1 MILCYFLKLL
11 TECSLYFVAANCIMS
26 VAFTKIDSLIPAIL
40 CAVAGTLS
48 YWLNEKDSKYR
59 YLSLPLLALVFFFAK
74 GVGTA
79 IGLFLPVFYVF
90 MLIKEKHFFL
100 DGEQQSL
107 LFRWGLAASFVC
119 YFLFGI
125 FIGVQWVVPF
135 ILLFLFA
142 NILLLR
148 LLRQNPANLNN
159 KRYLLNNGLQL
170 GGALAVT
177 ALLSSHFVLDMLKNI
192 WSWFYTTLL
201 EPMAWWISVA
211 LTYIGSLMNV
221 FFQSVF
227 NEYQHREQHNNF
239 RPGDQHDEAFYAQIE
254 DAMGQESPAVIILQL
269 CLLVLG
275 VCVILAIIRWRR
287 RGQNLHRQSAVK
299 ETRRA
304 VTEHKQEEKVPVD
317 LIPPKDP
324 RLAVRFYYRK
334 FLHLCRKLEY
344 QFPESFTSEKI
355 ANSVSRQLGK
365 EPVTNIRQTYI
376 RARYSDKN
384 ISPEEVAAM
393 KEQVSK
399 LREQYE
405 PKKKED

>member
-26 VAFTKIDSLIPAIL
+26 VAFTKIDSLVPAIL
-40 CAVAGTLS
+40 CALAGTLS
-48 YWLNEKDSKYR
+48 YWLHEKNRNR
-59 YLSLPLLALVFFFAK
+59 YLSLPLLAAALLFAK

-79 IGLFLPVFYVF
+79 IALFLPVFYIF
-90 MLIKEKHFFL
+90 MVIKEKHFFL
-100 DGEQQSL
+100 DSEQQST
-107 LFRWGLAASFVC
+107 LFRWGLAGSFIC

-142 NILLLR
+142 NVLLMR

-159 KRYLLNNGLQL
+159 KRYLLNNALQL

-177 ALLSSHFVLDMLKNI
+177 ALLTTDFVLGLLKSI
-192 WSWFYTTLL
+192 WSWIYDTLI
-201 EPMAWWISVA
+201 EPVAWWISVG
-211 LTYIGSLMNV
+211 LTYIGSWMNY
-221 FFQSVF
+221 FFQSIF
-227 NEYQHREQHNNF
+227 NEYQHREQHNQF
-239 RPGDQHDEAFYAQIE
+239 RPGDFHDEAFYAQIE
-254 DAMGQESPAVIILQL
+254 DAMGQESPAVIVLQI
-269 CLLVLG
+269 CLLVIG
-275 VCVILAIIRWRR
+275 ICVILAIIRWRR

-299 ETRRA
+299 ETRHA

-344 QFPESFTSEKI
+344 QFPDSFTSEKI
-355 ANSVSRQLGK
+355 ADSVSRQLGK
-365 EPVTNIRQTYI
+365 EPVKNIRQTYI
-376 RARYSDKN
+376 RARYSSKD
-384 ISPEEVAAM
+384 ISPKDVAAM